1 MTSQSALFS
10 VSSNSLCTADSQSVT
25 QSSSARV
32 VARRKAKLNVYF
44 REECE
49 DRSVSDED
57 QKVLAAHFASFIED
71 YIVKTTPEYEAT
83 GAGFRLQDVF
93 DADHKAWEI
102 FRAQNFP
109 CESTSL
115 IKITFESIIKPAPK
129 NTKPSAPLTPLL
141 NKTVKDIHH
150 TSHASSVSNA
160 QGLSQQ
166 MMTMFD
172 GNVKSSPPTRKVGW
186 KKEKPSLL
194 KGVLVSN
201 ANKISTTY
209 EVQPTESRS
218 SNTNS
223 SAGNLLQK
231 ETILEP
237 VASDVDTLE
246 TGAQRCQSDSAYR
259 FSAADWFESNN
270 QRFSLAFER
279 RSRSYALETRW
290 SDASP
295 PARFIRP

>member
-1 MTSQSALFS
+1 MTSQSASFS
-10 VSSNSLCTADSQSVT
+10 VSSNPLCTTDSQSVT

-57 QKVLAAHFASFIED
+57 QKVLAAHFTSFIED
-71 YIVKTTPEYEAT
+71 YIVKTTPEYEVA
-83 GAGFRLQDVF
+83 AVGFRLQDVF

-109 CESTSL
+109 YESTSL

-150 TSHASSVSNA
+150 TSHPSSVSNS
-160 QGLSQQ
+160 QGLSKQ
-166 MMTMFD
+166 MMTTLD
-172 GNVKSSPPTRKVGW
+172 GNVKSSSPTRKVGW

-231 ETILEP
+231 ETMFGHFI
-237 VASDVDTLE
+237 
-246 TGAQRCQSDSAYR
+246 QSTMA
-259 FSAADWFESNN
+259 
-270 QRFSLAFER
+270 
-279 RSRSYALETRW
+279 
-290 SDASP
+290 
-295 PARFIRP
+295 